1 MKKEAA
7 FHLDS
12 HVYFVILEKKNRN
25 SGKNTS
31 VHTHR
36 QVSLIIR
43 RPTRIEESKEEN

>member
-12 HVYFVILEKKNRN
+12 HVYFVILEK
-25 SGKNTS
+25 KNTS